1 MNELN
6 VIGRIFAKIG
16 DISLELYLLHIGLL
30 KIIDMKMP
38 PLRGKTELILNIVIF
53 LILSFVLAF
62 GTNWLNRKILHS
74 FTK

>member
-62 GTNWLNRKILHS
+62 GTN
-74 FTK
+74 